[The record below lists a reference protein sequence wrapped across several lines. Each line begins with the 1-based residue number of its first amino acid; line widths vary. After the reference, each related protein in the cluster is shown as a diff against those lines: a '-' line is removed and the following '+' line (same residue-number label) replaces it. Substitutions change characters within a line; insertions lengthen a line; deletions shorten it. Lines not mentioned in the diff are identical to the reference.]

1 MAQSRGFI
9 SRLLGLLLKT
19 DLPLMKNVIKPLAE
33 SVLIKSVLI
42 QNDEIADIIKI
53 VKSLDDFG
61 LLLTGVSE
69 RIQNEAKE
77 QRGVFL
83 SMLLGTFSAS
93 LLGKILARKGVI
105 RARDGAAAKKQGQEI
120 VRMAMNLKGLQSK
133 RIFNAASS
141 FN

>member
-33 SVLIKSVLI
+33 SVLI
-42 QNDEIADIIKI
+42 QNDEIEDIIKI